1 MNITLLEEPFACYYV
16 GKYVVLLQKQSEW
29 YFEIGILWVTQHSSH
44 RSSQT

>member
-29 YFEIGILWVTQHSSH
+29 VF
-44 RSSQT
+44 